1 MSLTTRE
8 TIIFLISAVGTLAMV
23 TGAFGLFAALERRS
37 RESRWAVPLVGLYAL
52 GVLLDVAGLTLA
64 NTWYL
69 AVPMALMLVPA
80 EVALRRHG
88 FLRRSPLK
96 DAVEG

>member
-8 TIIFLISAVGTLAMV
+8 TIIFLISAAGTLAMV

-69 AVPMALMLVPA
+69 AAPMTLMLVPA

-88 FLRRSPLK
+88 FLRRRALK
-96 DAVEG
+96 T

>member
-8 TIIFLISAVGTLAMV
+8 TIIFLICAAGTLAMV

-37 RESRWAVPLVGLYAL
+37 RESRWSVPLVGLYAL
-52 GVLLDVAGLTLA
+52 GVLLDVAGLTIA

-69 AVPMALMLVPA
+69 AAPLALMLVPA

-88 FLRRSPLK
+88 LLRSTTSK
-96 DAVEG
+96 A